1 MARILV
7 LAQEECLVRLLEADL
22 QSMRHRARVLDDPRS
37 APLEAEYWR
46 AELILVDLDA
56 PIDPLDLISM
66 LRTNRST
73 EGTPIVGITADESSD
88 EVAQAWDLG
97 INFILT
103 KPLNAGDLEDA
114 VKRLLT
120 LESGA
125 A

>member
-1 MARILV
+1 
-7 LAQEECLVRLLEADL
+7 
-22 QSMRHRARVLDDPRS
+22 MRHRARVLDDPRS

-66 LRTNRST
+66 LRTNRAT

-97 INFILT
+97 INFVLT